1 MADEISKTTIVVL
14 LILTILISVIGTW
27 TVVTSLSAVPA
38 GQQNAPAQ
46 DNTVRISLTVEPQP
60 EPAVPITGNA
70 VLSLEV
76 LP

>member
-27 TVVTSLSAVPA
+27 TVVTSLSAVPSP
-38 GQQNAPAQ
+38 QTAPAQ
-46 DNTVRISLTVEPQP
+46 DNSARISLTVEPQP

-76 LP
+76 MP